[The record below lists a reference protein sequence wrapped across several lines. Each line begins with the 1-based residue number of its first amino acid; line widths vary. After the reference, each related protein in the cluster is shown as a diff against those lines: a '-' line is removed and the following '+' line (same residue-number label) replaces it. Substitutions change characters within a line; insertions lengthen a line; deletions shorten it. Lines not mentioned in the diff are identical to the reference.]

1 MNYKKILLVDDSA
14 TSRMIIKRCFTIAGF
29 QDCEFFEAEDG
40 LDALTF
46 FEENNRVDLI
56 VTDLNMPKMD
66 GNNLIKKLR
75 ISDDTKNIPVLIIS
89 SMGDYFNDKEIKALK
104 IKGIIKKPISPAKV
118 IEILGE

>member
-1 MNYKKILLVDDSA
+1 MLYKKILLVDDSA

-29 QDCEFFEAEDG
+29 QDSDFFEAEDG

-46 FEENNRVDLI
+46 FEENNTVDLI

-75 ISDDTKNIPVLIIS
+75 INEETKNIPIVIIS
-89 SMGDYFNDKEIKALK
+89 SMGDEFNEKQLNELNIV
-104 IKGIIKKPISPAKV
+104 GIIKKPISPSKI
-118 IEILGE
+118 IEIIGE